1 MNNRRCRP
9 VPLQVRLM
17 RPKQRRLGRALHEG
31 YLAYYRKQYESG
43 HFDGVLHAVDICLR
57 SGRKVPL
64 WAVQPFCDC
73 FLNWAA
79 FRVRTLDEAFKTP
92 PLSKRKFNAARMHN
106 RLRPQLVH
114 RVVQLNIVEGMPL
127 GGELFAKV
135 ANEQRTSEATVRRIY
150 YAKMS
155 EPLRKI
161 FTNDAC
167 SREITKPLS

>member
-1 MNNRRCRP
+1 
-9 VPLQVRLM
+9 M
-17 RPKQRRLGRALHEG
+17 RVKRA
-31 YLAYYRKQYESG
+31 
-43 HFDGVLHAVDICLR
+43 I
-57 SGRKVPL
+57 
-64 WAVQPFCDC
+64 
-73 FLNWAA
+73 
-79 FRVRTLDEAFKTP
+79 T
-92 PLSKRKFNAARMHN
+92 
-106 RLRPQLVH
+106 
-114 RVVQLNIVEGMPL
+114 L